1 MEYKKFGNK
10 YIVRIDRGEE
20 IVETLK
26 KFCED
31 NNIKLG
37 TIIGIGATNKAK
49 IGLFNVEEKKY
60 YSKELKGDH
69 EIAPLY
75 GNISTM
81 NNEVYLHIHANL
93 CNKENKAFGGHLNSA
108 VVSATFE
115 AVIEVIDG
123 EVDRAFNE
131 EVGLNLYNFK

>member
-37 TIIGIGATNKAK
+37 TIIGLGATNKATV
-49 IGLFNVEEKKY
+49 GLYNTEEKKY
-60 YSKELKGDH
+60 YSEELTGDH
-69 EIAPLY
+69 EITSLY

-81 NNEVYLHIHANL
+81 NNEIYLHIHATL
-93 CNKENKAFGGHLNSA
+93 CNQETRAFGGHLNSA

-131 EVGLNLYNFK
+131 EIGLNLYKFK